1 MGGVRCEPVLIPD
14 RSIHE
19 IIGEHRATSG
29 QGDLPGLRQR
39 EDDPGDLLISGSR
52 LGTRQLQTEAPPPV
66 IHVRAGDRARGPD
79 EGSIPALRPDASGG
93 IAKLCRRYFRQRV
106 QAGCAVRPWSATARR
121 YARARQRGL
130 VVRKFVVLC
139 IAVLAF
145 VLVPWPAT
153 AAPPD
158 NFPDQIDLP
167 NGFFPEGIESGRG
180 TSVFV
185 GSLANASIWRGDLR
199 TGSGAVFT
207 DVLPGRASVG
217 IAYEANRDRLW
228 VAGGGPGFG
237 LGVGDVRVYDA
248 SSGAL
253 LATFPP
259 PEDVGAL
266 NDVAITHD
274 AVYVTDSFNAQLV
287 KIPLPDDGSLPS
299 QDSATLLPVSGV
311 AQTGGPN
318 LNGIVAMSGV
328 LLVAETSTGRLLRVD
343 PDTGIADEVDLGGEL
358 LPAPDG
364 LELRGNM
371 LYVVGGGLVTVVRL
385 GAGLASGVVLGEIT
399 DPGLDVPTT
408 ATVAAGRLWVVNA
421 RFTTPP
427 TPATEYWI
435 TQLPPRPESG

>member
-1 MGGVRCEPVLIPD
+1 
-14 RSIHE
+14 
-19 IIGEHRATSG
+19 
-29 QGDLPGLRQR
+29 
-39 EDDPGDLLISGSR
+39 
-52 LGTRQLQTEAPPPV
+52 
-66 IHVRAGDRARGPD
+66 
-79 EGSIPALRPDASGG
+79 
-93 IAKLCRRYFRQRV
+93 
-106 QAGCAVRPWSATARR
+106 
-121 YARARQRGL
+121 L
-130 VVRKFVVLC
+130 VVRKFVLFIV
-139 IAVLAF
+139 VLAF

-158 NFPDQIDLP
+158 NFPDRIELP

-185 GSLANASIWRGDLR
+185 GSLIDGAIWRGDLR
-199 TGSGAVFT
+199 TGSGT
-207 DVLPGRASVG
+207 VLAPGAPGRVSVG
-217 IAYEANRDRLW
+217 IAYEAGRDRLW

-237 LGVGDVRVYDA
+237 LGIGDVRVYDA

-253 LATFPP
+253 LATFLP

-266 NDVAITHD
+266 NDVAITQD

-287 KIPLPDDGSLPS
+287 KIPLPADGSLPS
-299 QDSATLLPVSGV
+299 EDSATLLPVSGV

-318 LNGIVAMSGV
+318 LNGIVAKSGV
-328 LLVAETSTGRLLRVD
+328 LLVAETSSGKLFRVD
-343 PDTGIADEVDLGGEL
+343 PETGIAEAVDLGGEV
-358 LPAPDG
+358 LPSPDG
-364 LELRGNM
+364 LELRGNT

-385 GAGLASGVVLGEIT
+385 GARLVSGVVLGEIT

-435 TQLPPRPESG
+435 TQLPLRPESG

>member
-1 MGGVRCEPVLIPD
+1 
-14 RSIHE
+14 
-19 IIGEHRATSG
+19 
-29 QGDLPGLRQR
+29 
-39 EDDPGDLLISGSR
+39 
-52 LGTRQLQTEAPPPV
+52 
-66 IHVRAGDRARGPD
+66 
-79 EGSIPALRPDASGG
+79 
-93 IAKLCRRYFRQRV
+93 
-106 QAGCAVRPWSATARR
+106 
-121 YARARQRGL
+121 L
-130 VVRKFVVLC
+130 VVRKFVLFIV
-139 IAVLAF
+139 VLAF

-158 NFPDQIDLP
+158 NFPDRIELP

-185 GSLANASIWRGDLR
+185 GSLIEGAIWRGDLR
-199 TGSGAVFT
+199 TGSGT
-207 DVLPGRASVG
+207 VLAPGAPGRVSVG
-217 IAYEANRDRLW
+217 IAYEAGRDRLW

-237 LGVGDVRVYDA
+237 LGIGDVRVYDA

-253 LATFPP
+253 LATFLP

-266 NDVAITHD
+266 NDVAITQD

-287 KIPLPDDGSLPS
+287 KIPLPADGSLPS
-299 QDSATLLPVSGV
+299 EDSATLLPVSGV

-318 LNGIVAMSGV
+318 LNGIVAKSGV
-328 LLVAETSTGRLLRVD
+328 LLVAETSSGKLFRVD
-343 PDTGIADEVDLGGEL
+343 PETGIAEAVDLGGEV
-358 LPAPDG
+358 LPSPDG
-364 LELRGNM
+364 LELRGNT

-385 GAGLASGVVLGEIT
+385 GARLVSGVVLGEIT

-435 TQLPPRPESG
+435 TQLPLRPESG